1 MILHPAVLTLLLV
14 SLLVTGMVLSGAL
27 FGYRILRRWD
37 LRSGSEEQL
46 ALERRTYL
54 LSTLVSQVLV
64 FQVGSLFLFI
74 YTADGLH
81 GLFVGA
87 MCAAG
92 TLNVN
97 AWGYPAFLA
106 KILTCVLA
114 GLWLILNHADNRAPD
129 YPLIRKKYAL
139 LLLLAPLFAAEAV
152 LQGAFFLGLK
162 GDVITSCCGSLFSS
176 EGPGISS
183 ELASIPVPAAMAAF
197 AAVLL
202 ATLAAG
208 LFFRLRGKGGLL
220 FSLSA
225 GLAFPVSCAALIS
238 FISLYFYELPTHHCP
253 FCVLQAEYSH
263 VGYLLYS
270 ALLGGVT
277 GGLGVGMLM
286 PFRGIPSLALA
297 VPAIQRRLAD
307 VCLASYAAFAALSLY
322 GIAATDFTLGLLP

>member
-1 MILHPAVLTLLLV
+1 MVVGDLNLV
-14 SLLVTGMVLSGAL
+14 AGLWDEDFSLSGAL

-114 GLWLILNHADNRAPD
+114 GLWLATRRILRCHPWSAGGYD
-129 YPLIRKKYAL
+129 
-139 LLLLAPLFAAEAV
+139 
-152 LQGAFFLGLK
+152 
-162 GDVITSCCGSLFSS
+162 
-176 EGPGISS
+176 
-183 ELASIPVPAAMAAF
+183 PVP
-197 AAVLL
+197 
-202 ATLAAG
+202 
-208 LFFRLRGKGGLL
+208 
-220 FSLSA
+220 
-225 GLAFPVSCAALIS
+225 
-238 FISLYFYELPTHHCP
+238 
-253 FCVLQAEYSH
+253 
-263 VGYLLYS
+263 
-270 ALLGGVT
+270 
-277 GGLGVGMLM
+277 
-286 PFRGIPSLALA
+286 
-297 VPAIQRRLAD
+297 
-307 VCLASYAAFAALSLY
+307 
-322 GIAATDFTLGLLP
+322 